1 MHQYSANASMV
12 NQAFVNNDGNFLI
25 IPQKGRLDIQTES
38 GRIMVRPGELF
49 VVQAGLRFSV
59 HLPDG
64 ESNGCKSNT
73 FR

>member
-1 MHQYSANASMV
+1 MT
-12 NQAFVNNDGNFLI
+12 NQAFVNNDGDLLI

-59 HLPDG
+59 NLPDG
-64 ESNGCKSNT
+64 TSRGGKSISS
-73 FR
+73 R